1 VGLYIRKQAEEMNTI
16 QIVPFKE
23 EYASKVL
30 KLMRSSSGID
40 HHTDYTLW
48 QAAHFD
54 PELFFIALVD
64 NCIAG
69 YLFGRSTKESVL
81 LWQIAV
87 DTNNCGK
94 GIGKKLVSALIYS
107 AKKNNFRSIITTIT
121 PDNIASKV
129 TISSAAKSCGFCM
142 IDVGMTSD
150 FGGSMAK
157 EIIYEIKFN

>member
-1 VGLYIRKQAEEMNTI
+1 MSNI
-16 QIVPFKE
+16 QVVPFKE

-30 KLMRSSSGID
+30 KLMRSSGGID

-48 QAAHFD
+48 QAAYFD
-54 PELFFIALVD
+54 PELFFTALVD
-64 NCIAG
+64 KRIAG
-69 YLFGRSTKESVL
+69 YLFGRSTKDSIL

-87 DTNNCGK
+87 DRKERGK
-94 GIGKKLVSALIYS
+94 GIGKKLVSALIHY
-107 AKKNNFRSIITTIT
+107 AKNNNFSSIITTIT

-129 TISSAAKSCGFCM
+129 TISSAAKSCGFCL